1 MRGPFEVLADLYDY
15 QFQYYRYYINRR
27 ITFAE
32 ITPDSVIKKTMN
44 YNIFKNKDY
53 ENINSLVTKS
63 TLAGLSIGN
72 NKKKFKDQYKRL

>member
-27 ITFAE
+27 ISFTE
-32 ITPDSVIKKTMN
+32 ITPDSIIKQTIN

-53 ENINSLVTKS
+53 ENINSLVTRS
-63 TLAGLSIGN
+63 TLAGLSIGY
-72 NKKKFKDQYKRL
+72 NKKKI